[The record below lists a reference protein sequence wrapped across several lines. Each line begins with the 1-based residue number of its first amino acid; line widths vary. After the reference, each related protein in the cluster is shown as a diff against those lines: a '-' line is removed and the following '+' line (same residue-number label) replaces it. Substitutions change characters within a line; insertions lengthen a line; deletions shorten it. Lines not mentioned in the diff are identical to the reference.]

1 MGARTLWDA
10 AYPCLSGRG
19 VCFPVQ
25 YLWFSERRLRS
36 TQRQSLVV
44 ASGGARWIHQLRRE
58 LGSGVSKGVLAGSA
72 LLISRWEL
80 RSTHMV
86 QQCSRGGRHS
96 SCMMRMASESEAY
109 RDLSEEG
116 ETVSGAVGSQLR

>member
-58 LGSGVSKGVLAGSA
+58 LGSGASKGVLAGSA
-72 LLISRWEL
+72 LLILRWEL
-80 RSTHMV
+80 QSAHMGSV
-86 QQCSRGGRHS
+86 RG
-96 SCMMRMASESEAY
+96 
-109 RDLSEEG
+109 EG
-116 ETVSGAVGSQLR
+116 GVPHA